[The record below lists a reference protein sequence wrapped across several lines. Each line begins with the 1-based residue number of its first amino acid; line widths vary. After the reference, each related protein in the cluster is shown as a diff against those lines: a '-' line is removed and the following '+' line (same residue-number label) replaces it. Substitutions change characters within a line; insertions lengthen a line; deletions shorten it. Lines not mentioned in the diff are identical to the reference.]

1 MQTLL
6 QCSEGATP
14 VRIELA
20 LKLTF
25 IFYLVATFCMQLCS
39 IGTRRRQFNDD
50 PEEQPEAIG
59 GDGASSRSCAPPV
72 KKVMKSH
79 LKIGAVC

>member
-1 MQTLL
+1 
-6 QCSEGATP
+6 
-14 VRIELA
+14 
-20 LKLTF
+20 
-25 IFYLVATFCMQLCS
+25 MQLCS

-72 KKVMKSH
+72 KKVMKSY
-79 LKIGAVC
+79 LKTGKIGNVKLGCSDSRSFTAVC